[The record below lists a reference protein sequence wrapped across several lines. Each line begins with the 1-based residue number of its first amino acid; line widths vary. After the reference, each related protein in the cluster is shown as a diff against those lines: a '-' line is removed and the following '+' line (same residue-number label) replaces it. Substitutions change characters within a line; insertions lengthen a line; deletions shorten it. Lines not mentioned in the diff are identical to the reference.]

1 MTTQNPQ
8 RKTYRTFIL
17 VFAAVIFGY
26 TIYQELKPHYEV
38 GQMEYRLVTG
48 SLDGLLQVIMIE
60 TSSQITV
67 LFPDFKEIF
76 ENNDAELVSRSEQL
90 EMLQNT
96 NDLQYRVSF
105 NLPVKGEKAEF
116 RLSRENFNLM
126 KFNREIKF
134 EVDRKV
140 RDSISSIVA
149 M

>member
-1 MTTQNPQ
+1 
-8 RKTYRTFIL
+8 L

-48 SLDGLLQVIMIE
+48 TLDGVQEVIMIE
-60 TSSQITV
+60 TSRRITV
-67 LFPDFKEIF
+67 LFTEFSEIF
-76 ENNDAELVSRSEQL
+76 ENNDAELVSRAEQL
-90 EMLQNT
+90 EMMQKT
-96 NDLQYRVSF
+96 DDLQYRVSV

-116 RLSRENFNLM
+116 RLSRENFNLL